1 MQNTVYEGN
10 DLFHQYANQTLDET
24 NTAVVHTDGHLD
36 GSVADRHTDEHADRP
51 SGR

>member
-1 MQNTVYEGN
+1 MQTTVYEEN
-10 DLFHQYANQTLDET
+10 NLFYQYANQTQGET
-24 NTAVVHTDGHLD
+24 NTAVVHNDGHLD